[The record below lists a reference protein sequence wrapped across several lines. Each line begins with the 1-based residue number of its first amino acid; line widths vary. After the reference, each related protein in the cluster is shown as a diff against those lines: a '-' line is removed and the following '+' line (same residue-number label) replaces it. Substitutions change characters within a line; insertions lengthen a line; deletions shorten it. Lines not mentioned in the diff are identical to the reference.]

1 MPDPVG
7 SHPFDGVRGGAA
19 GAAETSPSG
28 GAGHTTTGAGRPLA
42 STPPTHV

>member
-7 SHPFDGVRGGAA
+7 DHPLDGVRGAAA
-19 GAAETSPSG
+19 GAAQALPSG

-42 STPPTHV
+42 PTPPTHV